1 MAEPADPRK
10 QVHLALHSQFATT
23 HPDRPGVY
31 EFATH
36 ENLRI
41 LSLSLGTMELENTQ
55 YTIEEAWSRVRIDE
69 GVALDDESRWLHATG
84 AEGEAIAAPLPL
96 YRNRIEQ
103 LAYEVDER
111 SDTVEVRLR
120 TEHPHGVPSLQLLR
134 VWSSGLGAL
143 LVPSGVRLGPA
154 LRADIAS
161 DRELAVVL
169 PLHAS
174 LPGAL
179 AAQQSLRAPRYLHFS
194 PLCGPSRIA
203 AVLGLAARGVG
214 GDLEA
219 RAAAPGLGTVEC
231 TRGTVDG
238 TRGAG
243 RALGFGHARH
253 SVRADA
259 AASAFACR
267 LTPGYY
273 GPGALASAISVA
285 SRPLCPV
292 QRGEEGQLGGILML
306 GDASG
311 QFVPVRLASTSYT
324 CATLSQYLSLCAR
337 GRLGFADVLV
347 RPWGEGLEIATG
359 DGSELRLSFAAAG
372 AVLPSFLGLAGLSF
386 EGACLYRSTV
396 PLSYPRTRDGRV
408 PRLNYSFEL
417 DAGTRRGTFAGRPQQ
432 VRLEDGALV
441 GESLPRLAA
450 GDLCHV
456 TGRGLVYVAAGF
468 PRVGVTVPADEEGDV
483 TPRVAMA
490 IGFEGA
496 QPSGAAVVTVRPD
509 AAFCLHMQGD
519 ADARSIKPEILGFE
533 PRVYEPPAPAGL
545 PPVATV
551 SMPPAYRAP
560 AVFCVDPPPY
570 VLLRLG
576 TAALDASQVHR
587 AVVSHDHSIGVFAKL
602 CFAPYRVERINPAET
617 QVPEGDKLGPL
628 ALTLLNYDGTPY
640 HTHGKPF
647 SLSVVATAVNC

>member
-1 MAEPADPRK
+1 MAEQPDPRK

-23 HPDRPGVY
+23 HPERPGVF
-31 EFATH
+31 EFDTH

-55 YTIEEAWSRVRIDE
+55 YTIEEEWARVRIDE
-69 GVALDDESRWLHATG
+69 GVALDEESRWLYASG
-84 AEGEAIAAPLPL
+84 SDGEALVAPLPL

-111 SDTVEVRLR
+111 SDTVEVRMR
-120 TEHPHGVPSLQLLR
+120 TEHPHGVSSAQLLR

-154 LRADIAS
+154 LRVDAAS
-161 DRELAVVL
+161 DRELTVVL
-169 PLHAS
+169 PLHAA
-174 LPGAL
+174 LPGSL

-194 PLCGPSRIA
+194 PLCGPSRVA

-214 GDLEA
+214 GDLET
-219 RAAAPGLGTVEC
+219 RAVGPSLATIEC

-243 RALGFGHARH
+243 RALGFGWARH

-259 AASAFACR
+259 AAAAFACR
-267 LTPGYY
+267 IPPGYY

-292 QRGEEGQLGGILML
+292 QRGDEGQLGGIMML

-311 QFVPVRLASTSYT
+311 LFVPVRLASTSYT
-324 CATLSQYLSLCAR
+324 YTTLSQYLTLCAR
-337 GRLGFADVLV
+337 GRLGFSEVVV
-347 RPWGEGLEIATG
+347 RPRGEGLEIATG
-359 DGSELRLSFAAAG
+359 DGTEMRLSFAASG
-372 AVLPSFLGLAGLSF
+372 SVSPSFLGLAGLNF
-386 EGACLYRSTV
+386 EGACAYRSTV
-396 PLSYPRTRDGRV
+396 PFSYPSTADGRV
-408 PRLNYSFEL
+408 PRLNYSFEI
-417 DAGTRRGTFAGRPQQ
+417 DAGTRRGQFTGRPQQ
-432 VRLEDGALV
+432 VRIEDGALV

-456 TGRGLVYVAAGF
+456 TGHGLVYVAEGF
-468 PRVGVTVPADEEGDV
+468 PRVGVIVPPDGESDV
-483 TPRVAMA
+483 TPRAAMA
-490 IGFEGA
+490 VGFEGA
-496 QPSGAAVVTVRPD
+496 QPSGAKVMTVRPD
-509 AAFCLHMQGD
+509 AAFCLHMQSDTD
-519 ADARSIKPEILGFE
+519 AKSIKPEILGFDS
-533 PRVYEPPAPAGL
+533 RVYEPPGPAAL
-545 PPVATV
+545 PLVATV
-551 SMPPAYRAP
+551 AMPPAYPAP

-587 AVVSHDHSIGVFAKL
+587 AVVSRDHSIGVFAKL

-617 QVPEGDKLGPL
+617 QVPEGDKLGTL